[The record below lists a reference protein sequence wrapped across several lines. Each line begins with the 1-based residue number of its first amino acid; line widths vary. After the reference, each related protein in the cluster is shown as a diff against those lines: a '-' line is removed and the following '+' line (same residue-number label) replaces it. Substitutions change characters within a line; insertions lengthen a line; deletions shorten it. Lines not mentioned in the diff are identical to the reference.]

1 MPGVELAQRT
11 PVSQPE
17 QRRDVAG
24 VRCADFELSS
34 ADLDTSLDLVAIA
47 RARGGTSS

>member
-1 MPGVELAQRT
+1 MVLDGGPWPAALLA
-11 PVSQPE
+11 
-17 QRRDVAG
+17 DVAG

-47 RARGGTSS
+47 RALGGTSS